1 MPPERAEIL
10 VRRLLGKDMFTGW
23 GIRTMS
29 ARERPYSPVR
39 YHDGTVWPHDTAL
52 VAEGMR
58 RYGFRE
64 EATRVAHALLEA
76 SHRFGHRLPEVFAG
90 FGRDEADVPVSYP
103 GAMTPQAWAA
113 AAPLLAL
120 RTLLGLDAVDG
131 ELRVSPSLPDNLRG
145 LSVRGI
151 PFRGGRRDVP

>member
-1 MPPERAEIL
+1 
-10 VRRLLGKDMFTGW
+10 
-23 GIRTMS
+23 MS
-29 ARERPYSPVR
+29 ARERPYSPLR

-76 SHRFGHRLPEVFAG
+76 AHRVGHRLPEVFAG
-90 FGRDEADVPVSYP
+90 FDRDGAEVPVSYP
-103 GAMTPQAWAA
+103 GAMTPQSWSA

-120 RTLLGLDAVDG
+120 RTLLGLDVVDG
-131 ELRVSPSLPDNLRG
+131 ELEAKPNPPDDLRG
-145 LSVRGI
+145 LRVRGI